1 MVPRPVT
8 QAEVDAL
15 KEKRSELSRQLTSA
29 SDRRKDV
36 VRDLGRASDESK
48 AGLQKRLDVLDERI
62 VQLERDIAAN
72 GKALASAPGDLALG
86 ERTAPQVR
94 FGPFSSGQLT
104 AISIVGTL
112 AVLMPLALAASR
124 AMLLRARQPR
134 MTPEMLEA
142 TRRMERMEQAIDTVA
157 IEVERISEGQRFV
170 TQLMAGKQKEP
181 VMLEGQREA

>member
-15 KEKRSELSRQLTSA
+15 KEKRSELSRQLSSA

-72 GKALASAPGDLALG
+72 GQALASAPGDLALG
-86 ERTAPQVR
+86 ERTAPQAR

-112 AVLMPLALAASR
+112 TVLMPLALAVAR
-124 AMLLRARQPR
+124 ALMVRARQPR
-134 MTPEMLEA
+134 ITPEFLEA
-142 TRRMERMEQAIDTVA
+142 TRRMESMEQAIDTVE
-157 IEVERISEGQRFV
+157 IEVERISECQRFV
-170 TQLMAGKQKEP
+170 TQLMAWKQ
-181 VMLEGQREA
+181 